1 MPKKSESTD
10 VEEPKLENEETNEEE
25 HQISPTP
32 AEGKPLPVK
41 PPKVRFYSTWVI
53 ILKVNVELPF

>member
-25 HQISPTP
+25 HNVQISPTP

-41 PPKVRFYSTWVI
+41 PSKVRLHHLVDD
-53 ILKVNVELPF
+53 P